1 MANALAQ
8 LITRYRPFRFTI
20 QKNSK
25 GVSGLPGE
33 FKGPFV
39 LDITYNESV
48 QLEADIT
55 QFPVEDGPDVSDHIR
70 IKPVVVTIDGFV
82 SEAPLNLEASIQGAI
97 GAAGGLAGN
106 LAGGF
111 GQTIGNVA
119 GGFIGGQ
126 LFGGS
131 QDPAQMARDAL
142 EDLFNK
148 RVPVTLVTKRKVYTD
163 MVMSSLSFPR
173 DQESGTGLKVQMRFQ
188 KIVIVKAQTVTL
200 NNLSKKVSA
209 SAAPKAKLGNQT
221 PNPPSAEQSSKGS
234 SLLLKLKTAAG
245 L

>member
-25 GVSGLPGE
+25 GISSLPGE

-48 QLEADIT
+48 QLEADVT

-82 SEAPLNLEASIQGAI
+82 SEAPLNLEASYQGLVS
-97 GAAGGLAGN
+97 AAGGLVGN

-111 GQTIGNVA
+111 GNAVGKVA
-119 GGFIGGQ
+119 GGFLGGQ

-131 QDPAQMARDAL
+131 QDPAQIARDAL

-148 RVPVTLVTKRKVYTD
+148 RAPVTLVTKRKVYTD
-163 MVMSSLSFPR
+163 MVMTSLSFPR

-188 KIVIVKAQTVTL
+188 KIVIVKAQTVV
-200 NNLSKKVSA
+200 LSSIAKKVSA
-209 SAAPKAKLGNQT
+209 SASPKAKLGNQT
-221 PNPPSAEQSSKGS
+221 PNPPSTEQASKGS
-234 SLLLKLKTAAG
+234 SLLFKLKTAAG